1 MKKYMILLLIALL
14 AACSS
19 NDVPLP
25 PADAWL
31 PVVSRAEAAADAKEY
46 LVTLKYGS
54 TTSSGTLVAG
64 STSSW
69 KNEVPQWPAD
79 NQAVDVLA
87 LYPAKD
93 VMPSVL
99 ADDAIYLMHYSQNNK
114 NTKPAQLTMHHLM
127 AQIKVQILVHQKE
140 AHTPKDGQIRLR
152 RQGTVCYGPDVN
164 GAVPH
169 LDAAPHKAEESPL
182 GQFELIN
189 AVDAVTSEWK
199 DGIYENT
206 PATVVPQTFG
216 AGEECLTFWVNDVLY
231 VFKPEKAITLVAGK
245 INILKLGVTY
255 TKPEVDDDEGE
266 GGSSGTGAPIPT
278 VELQGITV
286 ADWVNGGT
294 ITGGEAEE
302 K

>member
-93 VMPSVL
+93 VMPSVFL
-99 ADDAIYLMHYSQNNK
+99 SQSYHCQSSLSSNNPPNGHHRIVFHQSYSNKIHNN
-114 NTKPAQLTMHHLM
+114 
-127 AQIKVQILVHQKE
+127 
-140 AHTPKDGQIRLR
+140 
-152 RQGTVCYGPDVN
+152 
-164 GAVPH
+164 
-169 LDAAPHKAEESPL
+169 
-182 GQFELIN
+182 
-189 AVDAVTSEWK
+189 
-199 DGIYENT
+199 
-206 PATVVPQTFG
+206 
-216 AGEECLTFWVNDVLY
+216 
-231 VFKPEKAITLVAGK
+231 
-245 INILKLGVTY
+245 
-255 TKPEVDDDEGE
+255 
-266 GGSSGTGAPIPT
+266 
-278 VELQGITV
+278 
-286 ADWVNGGT
+286 
-294 ITGGEAEE
+294 
-302 K
+302 

>member
-54 TTSSGTLVAG
+54 TISSGTLVAG

-99 ADDAIYLMHYSQNNK
+99 ADDAVYLMHYSRTDK
-114 NTKPAQLTMHHLM
+114 NTKPAKLTMHHLM
-127 AQIKVQILVHQKE
+127 AQSRYRFWFIRKRRTHRRTVKSVCAAREPSATDRMRMEQFLIWMPNPIKRKKV
-140 AHTPKDGQIRLR
+140 R
-152 RQGTVCYGPDVN
+152 
-164 GAVPH
+164 
-169 LDAAPHKAEESPL
+169 
-182 GQFELIN
+182 
-189 AVDAVTSEWK
+189 
-199 DGIYENT
+199 
-206 PATVVPQTFG
+206 
-216 AGEECLTFWVNDVLY
+216 
-231 VFKPEKAITLVAGK
+231 
-245 INILKLGVTY
+245 
-255 TKPEVDDDEGE
+255 
-266 GGSSGTGAPIPT
+266 
-278 VELQGITV
+278 
-286 ADWVNGGT
+286 
-294 ITGGEAEE
+294 
-302 K
+302 